1 MIKGVDIGGT
11 FVKILWEDG
20 RREKV
25 YVKDIY
31 KDKKEALKR
40 LIEIIKEGNPERV
53 GVAVAGFTSKEGKI
67 FHSPNIPALNG
78 IDMGDILKREGL
90 DFVIGNDVTV
100 SAFGEWFY
108 DNRDSE
114 SMVLVSIGTGL
125 GGGFVYRG
133 EPFYGVCGSAM
144 ELGHHI
150 IEVNGA
156 ECNCGRKGCWE
167 AYCSSYGLERLYRKV
182 KGENLSAH
190 QIAERL
196 RGGEEE
202 ALKAVEKFKEYL
214 ITGLVNVIH
223 IFNPDRIVLGGG
235 LIDDIREFLC
245 DIEDLLK
252 ERAESLPSSCFSLNF
267 SLAGEYLGARGALA
281 LAKNK

>member
-31 KDKKEALKR
+31 KDKKAALKR
-40 LIEIIKEGNPERV
+40 LVEIIKEGNPERV

-78 IDMGDILKREGL
+78 IDMGDILKKEGL